1 MKGKGI
7 RESEKP
13 AVRRGEEG
21 RFEGRG
27 GAHAPVDSSLFSEVP
42 RREAASTRSTV
53 ATPPKETF
61 LKHLLS
67 SESSQSKAMFAN
79 PGVHAQVM
87 GVPFRIFSKLTI
99 SFSKSTGAP

>member
-1 MKGKGI
+1 M
-7 RESEKP
+7 
-13 AVRRGEEG
+13 RGGLRAGRGARTGGFEPFQRSSEEG
-21 RFEGRG
+21 G
-27 GAHAPVDSSLFSEVP
+27 GEYEEHRP
-42 RREAASTRSTV
+42 
-53 ATPPKETF
+53 TPPKETF